1 MEKLMSGRVALVT
14 GGGRGIGEASAR
26 RMVEF
31 GTKVIL
37 ADLNLEAAQA
47 VADDINAH
55 GGEAKALE
63 FNVADFDHIKE
74 KVAEAKELFGRID
87 VLVNVAGITGSTPID
102 QITPESWD
110 RMMDI
115 DLKSMFFVTQAVFE
129 VMKEQGYGKMV
140 HMSSLAALRGG
151 RSSDAS
157 YAAAKAG
164 ILNLSKCF
172 ALAGASYHITSN
184 AVCPGNILTPMGKS
198 LSWSKVDPKTYIPMG
213 RYGTAEDI
221 ANAVLFYASDLSDY
235 VTGDYM
241 NVNGGLYM

>member
-1 MEKLMSGRVALVT
+1 MALLTGRVAMVT

-26 RMVEF
+26 KLADHGAR
-31 GTKVIL
+31 VIL
-37 ADLNLEAAQA
+37 ADMDLTSAQA
-47 VADDINAH
+47 AADDINAH

-63 FNVADFDHIKE
+63 INVAEFE
-74 KVAEAKELFGRID
+74 KIPAKIQEAKSLFGRID
-87 VLVNVAGITGSTPID
+87 ILVNVAGIVGSTPIEE
-102 QITPESWD
+102 ITLESWD

-115 DLKSMFFVTQAVFE
+115 DLKSMFFVTQAVFA
-129 VMKEQGYGKMV
+129 VMKEQNYGKLV

-172 ALAGASYHITSN
+172 ALHGAAYHITSN

-198 LSWSKVDPKTYIPMG
+198 LSWSHVDPKTYIPLG

-235 VTGDYM
+235 VTGDFM

>member
-1 MEKLMSGRVALVT
+1 MENLMSGRVALVT

-26 RMVEF
+26 RMAKY
-31 GTKVIL
+31 GAKVIL
-37 ADLNLEAAQA
+37 ADLNLEAAQG
-47 VADDINAH
+47 VAQDIKAQ
-55 GGEAKALE
+55 GGEAAALE

-74 KVAEAKELFGRID
+74 KVNEAKAIYGRID

-110 RMMDI
+110 RMMDL

-129 VMKEQGYGKMV
+129 VMKEQGYGKLV

-172 ALAGASYHITSN
+172 ALSGAPYHITSN

-198 LSWSKVDPKTYIPMG
+198 LSWSKVDPKTYIPLG
-213 RYGTAEDI
+213 RYGTADDV
-221 ANAVLFYASDLSDY
+221 ANAVLFYASSLSDY
-235 VTGDYM
+235 VTGDAM

>member
-1 MEKLMSGRVALVT
+1 MALLTGRVAMVT

-26 RMVEF
+26 KLADHGAR
-31 GTKVIL
+31 VIL
-37 ADLNLEAAQA
+37 ADMDLTSAQA
-47 VADDINAH
+47 AADDINAH

-63 FNVADFDHIKE
+63 INVAEFE
-74 KVAEAKELFGRID
+74 KIPAKIQAAKSLFGRID
-87 VLVNVAGITGSTPID
+87 ILVNVAGIVGSTPIEE
-102 QITPESWD
+102 ITLESWD

-115 DLKSMFFVTQAVFE
+115 DLKSMFFVTQSVFA
-129 VMKEQGYGKMV
+129 VMKEQNYGKLV

-172 ALAGASYHITSN
+172 ALHGAAYHITSN

-198 LSWSKVDPKTYIPMG
+198 LSWSHVDPKTYIPLG

-235 VTGDYM
+235 VTGDFM